1 MIFRNK
7 NNNKLVN
14 ITRLEFLND
23 KEYIENLL
31 SIYSLDIN
39 FNNSFKEIET
49 SAEKVDSI
57 QLFLKKYDI
66 PNIEGEN

>member
-7 NNNKLVN
+7 NDNKLVN
-14 ITRLEFLND
+14 IKRLEFLND
-23 KEYIENLL
+23 KEYIENIL
-31 SIYSLDIN
+31 SVYSLDIN

-49 SAEKVDSI
+49 SAEEKDFF

-66 PNIEGEN
+66 PNIEREN

>member
-7 NNNKLVN
+7 NNNKLIN
-14 ITRLEFLND
+14 ISRLDFIND
-23 KEYIENLL
+23 KEYIKNIL
-31 SIYSLDIN
+31 SVYSLDIN

-49 SAEKVDSI
+49 SAEEKESF

-66 PNIEGEN
+66 PNIDREN

>member
-14 ITRLEFLND
+14 TTRLEFLND
-23 KEYIENLL
+23 KEYIENIL
-31 SIYSLDIN
+31 SAYSLDIN
-39 FNNSFKEIET
+39 FNNSFKKMET
-49 SAEKVDSI
+49 SAEEKDSF

-66 PNIEGEN
+66 PNIDREN

>member
-1 MIFRNK
+1 MIFINK

-23 KEYIENLL
+23 KEYIENIL
-31 SIYSLDIN
+31 SAYSLDIN
-39 FNNSFKEIET
+39 FNNSFKKMET
-49 SAEKVDSI
+49 SAEEKDSF

-66 PNIEGEN
+66 PNIDREN

>member
-66 PNIEGEN
+66 PNIDGEN

>member
-23 KEYIENLL
+23 KEYIENIL
-31 SIYSLDIN
+31 SIYGLDIN
-39 FNNSFKEIET
+39 FKNSFKEIET

>member
-23 KEYIENLL
+23 KEYIENIL
-31 SIYSLDIN
+31 SVYNLDIN
-39 FNNSFKEIET
+39 FNNSFKEIEI
-49 SAEKVDSI
+49 SAEEKDSF

-66 PNIEGEN
+66 PNIEREN

>member
-23 KEYIENLL
+23 KEYIENIL
-31 SIYSLDIN
+31 SVYSLDIN
-39 FNNSFKEIET
+39 FNNSFKKMEI
-49 SAEKVDSI
+49 SAEEKDSF

-66 PNIEGEN
+66 PNIEREN

>member
-23 KEYIENLL
+23 KEYIENIL

-39 FNNSFKEIET
+39 FKNSFKEIET
-49 SAEKVDSI
+49 SAEKIDSI

>member
-23 KEYIENLL
+23 KEYIENIL
-31 SIYSLDIN
+31 SIFSLDIN
-39 FNNSFKEIET
+39 FNNSFKELG
-49 SAEKVDSI
+49 SSSEKVDSI

>member
-14 ITRLEFLND
+14 ISRLEFLND
-23 KEYIENLL
+23 KEYIENIL
-31 SIYSLDIN
+31 SVYSLDIN
-39 FNNSFKEIET
+39 FNNSFKKIET
-49 SAEKVDSI
+49 SAEEKDSF

-66 PNIEGEN
+66 PNIEREN

>member
-23 KEYIENLL
+23 KEYIENIL
-31 SIYSLDIN
+31 SAYSLDIN
-39 FNNSFKEIET
+39 FNNSFKDIET
-49 SAEKVDSI
+49 SAEEKDSF

-66 PNIEGEN
+66 PNIERQN

>member
-39 FNNSFKEIET
+39 FNNYFKEI
-49 SAEKVDSI
+49 
-57 QLFLKKYDI
+57 
-66 PNIEGEN
+66 

>member
-23 KEYIENLL
+23 KEYIENIL
-31 SIYSLDIN
+31 SVYSLDIN
-39 FNNSFKEIET
+39 FNNSFKKMET
-49 SAEKVDSI
+49 SAEEKDSF

-66 PNIEGEN
+66 PNIEREN

>member
-23 KEYIENLL
+23 KEYIENIL

>member
-23 KEYIENLL
+23 KEYIENIL

-49 SAEKVDSI
+49 STEEKDSF
-57 QLFLKKYDI
+57 QLFLKKYHI